1 MNMEGIGGQ
10 GITYHY
16 VIRRDGKL
24 QRGRP
29 VNQRGDHTLAD
40 STKSIG
46 IILVG
51 GLNCSAGQESP
62 TNFRSS
68 QSFTMGQYTTL
79 EQFLQAFYRRYP
91 GGKVL
96 GHNDVD
102 DGELDP
108 YFDVQDYVA
117 SIFRKNN
124 G

>member
-1 MNMEGIGGQ
+1 MQIDMNMEGIGGQ

-16 VIRRDGKL
+16 VIRRDGRL

-51 GLNCSAGQESP
+51 GLNCSVGQESP

-68 QSFTMGQYTTL
+68 QSFTITQYKTL
-79 EQFLQAFYRRYP
+79 EQFLQ
-91 GGKVL
+91 
-96 GHNDVD
+96 
-102 DGELDP
+102 
-108 YFDVQDYVA
+108 
-117 SIFRKNN
+117 
-124 G
+124 